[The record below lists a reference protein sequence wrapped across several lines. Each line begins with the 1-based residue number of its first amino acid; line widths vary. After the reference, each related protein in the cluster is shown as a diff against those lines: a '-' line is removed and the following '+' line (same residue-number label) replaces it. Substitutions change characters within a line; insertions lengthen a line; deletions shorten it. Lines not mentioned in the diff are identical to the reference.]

1 MSILLWVLV
10 IACFV
15 LAFVALVYP
24 IIPGIPLLWVGFL
37 LYQFGIDRSDL
48 PLLFWVLQVLF
59 TVFLFV
65 ADFLANSY
73 FLKKYG
79 STKWGE
85 RVGMLSIIIGSFFF
99 PPFGLLIIPFLFVF
113 LTELL
118 HKKEMKDA
126 FLVAFATV
134 ISFLSSS
141 VAKAIIQ
148 FIMVAIFLLYIFL

>member
-48 PLLFWVLQVLF
+48 PVLFWILQVLF

-134 ISFLSSS
+134 ISFLSSA

-148 FIMVAIFLLYIFL
+148 FIMVAVFLLYIFL